1 MHPDE
6 QQSSL
11 PICANDGVLTSDQP
25 AEPGPGGGAPSTT
38 GQRTFWPEIESGP
51 GKPST
56 AGRTEDLEQGRE
68 GAQQRAKSLEELRE
82 ESLACNKCPLRAG
95 CTQVVF
101 GEGNPHAKLMFVGEG
116 PGQQEDIQGKP
127 FVGAAGQLLDK
138 ILASVGISRDEVY
151 IANVVKC
158 RPPGNRLPT
167 PEEAAACLPHLL
179 EQVRAIRPK
188 IIVCLGALATQTL
201 IDKNARITKIRGA
214 WFEKNGILYMP
225 TFHPAALL
233 RDETK
238 KRPVWEDMKKVRE
251 ALDKLHTP

>member
-1 MHPDE
+1 MNPDE
-6 QQSSL
+6 QQLSL
-11 PICANDGVLTSDQP
+11 PIWDNDGVLISDEP
-25 AEPGPGGGAPSTT
+25 AEADLEGGAPSTT
-38 GQRTFWPEIESGP
+38 GQRTFWPKIEAGP
-51 GKPST
+51 EKPST
-56 AGRTEDLEQGRE
+56 TGRTEDLEQGKE
-68 GAQQRAKSLEELRE
+68 GLEQRTKRLEELRE

-116 PGQQEDIQGKP
+116 PGEQEDIQGRP

-167 PEEAAACLPHLL
+167 AEEAAACLPHLL
-179 EQVRAIRPK
+179 EQIRAIKPK

-201 IDKNARITKIRGA
+201 IDKNARITRVRGT

-251 ALDKLHTP
+251 ALDKLQAP